1 MIQVMERVCMRV
13 SASTVDP
20 CVLSE
25 PTNSFW
31 FTIITSHDELFTYPN
46 KFSRPLPA
54 GVWISKVLLYNN

>member
-1 MIQVMERVCMRV
+1 MRV